1 MWEKLFP
8 VLIGYLLI
16 INGTAFLMMG
26 LDKGRARRNQWRI
39 SERRLFL
46 PAVLG
51 GSLGALLGM
60 KTFHHKTKHWYFR
73 FGIPVLLVLQLAAA
87 AVVWRLSA

>member
-39 SERRLFL
+39 SERSLFL

-51 GSLGALLGM
+51 GSLGTLLGM

-87 AVVWRLSA
+87 AAVWRLSA

>member
-1 MWEKLFP
+1 
-8 VLIGYLLI
+8 
-16 INGTAFLMMG
+16 MMG

-39 SERRLFL
+39 SERSLFL

-51 GSLGALLGM
+51 GSLGTLLGM

-87 AVVWRLSA
+87 AAVWRLSA

>member
-39 SERRLFL
+39 SERSLFL

-51 GSLGALLGM
+51 GRLGALLGM

-87 AVVWRLSA
+87 ATVWRLSA

>member
-39 SERRLFL
+39 SERSLFL

-51 GSLGALLGM
+51 GSLGTLLGM

-87 AVVWRLSA
+87 ATVWRLSG